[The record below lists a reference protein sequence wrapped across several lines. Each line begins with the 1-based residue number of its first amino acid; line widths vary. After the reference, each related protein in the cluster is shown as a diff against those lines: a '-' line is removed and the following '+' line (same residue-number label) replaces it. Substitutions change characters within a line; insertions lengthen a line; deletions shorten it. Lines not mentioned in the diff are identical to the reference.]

1 MDACIVCL
9 AELPTGWPPTPARP
23 CKPALLELFAWT
35 GLRYV
40 KALTSSEQACLWNAG
55 VRFSMRYDLPGATM
69 ELLNSTVVIQN
80 SVFSHLT
87 WHGQAVLVLSGSDVT
102 LFNTTFS
109 FNNNSGG
116 ALWLAEAAIVRSWLA
131 SSLA

>member
-1 MDACIVCL
+1 MASKH
-9 AELPTGWPPTPARP
+9 ARP
-23 CKPALLELFAWT
+23 
-35 GLRYV
+35 GH
-40 KALTSSEQACLWNAG
+40 AG

-80 SVFSHLT
+80 SIFSRLS
-87 WHGQAVLVLSGSDVT
+87 WHGQAVLVLSSSDVT

-116 ALWLAEAAIVRSWLA
+116 AQWHWLAA
-131 SSLA
+131 SFRE